1 MGGSVAARTSPA
13 PLAANHLHPHALRMF
28 MVTDADAA
36 AIREAYDRAG
46 ELAAVVEL
54 KQRFKGITDN
64 EKARRCVRSI
74 IGWKAPATPP
84 TANP

>member
-1 MGGSVAARTSPA
+1 
-13 PLAANHLHPHALRMF
+13 MF
-28 MVTDADAA
+28 IVTDADAT

-54 KQRFKGITDN
+54 KQRFRGITDN
-64 EKARRCVRSI
+64 EQARRCVRSI
-74 IGWKAPATPP
+74 VGWRTPDMAP

>member
-1 MGGSVAARTSPA
+1 
-13 PLAANHLHPHALRMF
+13 MF

-54 KQRFKGITDN
+54 RQRFRGITDN
-64 EKARRCVRSI
+64 EQARACVRSI
-74 IGWKAPATPP
+74 MSWKAPATSPAATP
-84 TANP
+84 